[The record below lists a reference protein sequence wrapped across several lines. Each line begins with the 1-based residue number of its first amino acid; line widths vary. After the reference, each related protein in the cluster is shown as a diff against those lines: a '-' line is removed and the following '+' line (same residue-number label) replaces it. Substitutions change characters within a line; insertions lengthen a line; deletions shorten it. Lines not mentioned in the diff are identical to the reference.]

1 MPNQHDAILQTLQE
15 NRAELSAR
23 EGYSEDDTIRLLI
36 TPFLEYLGHPAAHRR
51 SEHEVNRNRPDEIIY
66 DRPVS
71 RAGNLPCR
79 IILEAKPLGTE
90 FDRGPSRTETPARQ
104 AKRYLRDHPASG
116 PSTYGILTDGNKYRV
131 SRRTG
136 HGEDIRHI
144 GEWNILD
151 GPALDGSDPIT
162 AVARLIHLDAV
173 NAALEPDRP
182 IEQSQTLATRTLVN
196 AIADGD
202 SPTKILD
209 LLTKS
214 RQQQRIIGTELALTG
229 RALDAARD
237 DWENHAWRYGI
248 GIKSDNP
255 DLSGNRVVVA
265 VVKYGE
271 PEAGAPP
278 GLTRGDVALAARTFA
293 RATSGRT
300 SVLIAY
306 QSNGGGASDL
316 ARLAVH
322 HQGHTGMTPGFDP
335 HNPPAS
341 ALRALEQARTALH
354 SATAIP
360 PTRLTD
366 AVAAREIR
374 KEFYEAVAAWTRAR
388 QNSKSSAYRQALLRH
403 LIRTVFSW
411 ILKEDGIIPSEAFEE
426 QFAMRYGA
434 GDYHKTI
441 LSFLFHSRLNTP
453 ISQRTA
459 HPTLEIATA
468 MAAAPFLNG
477 SLFAVHPGDDDLNI
491 SDDEYF
497 GTDPDRP
504 GLFTIMSRYN
514 WTTAEHT
521 PNESEQTIDPEM
533 LSNLFENLVAATEFW
548 TTNPERMPRGT
559 YYTPADVATEMVKD
573 ALTAAVQ
580 RQAPACLT
588 DAHLRDLFGNPEP
601 DLPIMNDR
609 EIRKLRNAIAKL
621 SIFDPAVGSG
631 EFPFIAANA
640 VKTALTTLGDHDESL
655 IRRIIQ
661 EQLYALDVNPMAMQI
676 ARLRLFI
683 TIMAAERNRT
693 ETQPLPNLEGRI
705 VCADTLATVANPE
718 WRPAMSG
725 GLEDTDAQ
733 IRDALMQ
740 LAQVRS
746 RWRDA
751 HTEVQKTEIRAQDA
765 AARDQLMTA
774 LTQSGNDDHPELMP
788 FARHK
793 LLEPGSAV
801 ATDAR
806 LLFYEPDWQGFD
818 VVIGNPPYERIAKGR
833 PTRERNAVKK
843 QLRERKQYQTVDGG
857 DLYNLFCEV
866 ALTLVK
872 QRNGVVTLIVPL
884 SLAFRQDKRTT
895 RMLFQQRSKEIWLC
909 HQDNRPGTTFHES
922 PVAHPENRQ
931 RTTIIT
937 AVMGQG
943 KTTVHTTG
951 TGKWRRSEREQYLLN
966 RESTVI
972 PQIANRPARR
982 LHPNLAGQWPRVPM
996 DTIADLVAQIQ
1007 VQHRTIRSLAAA
1019 GDNAYAIAFPQTAY
1033 EFVTTT
1039 PSGRLRRGENRAPIA
1054 DRESLELAMA
1064 ALNGHVAYSW
1074 WRVWGDAFHVNDYE
1088 MTSITIPDAW
1098 LNDTDM
1104 NQKARALGRKL
1115 IDAIVPGNIKTQ
1127 RSGTQG
1133 NYFENI
1139 NFHEVCPD
1147 TILQLDKLH
1156 LEALGLPEEPLL
1168 AQLHTMR
1175 SNSNWRLG
1183 LADLTYRENKSAV
1196 PDNDDWQ
1203 SRIVKTPGILAGK
1216 PCIRGT
1222 RISVELVD
1230 DLLRGGRSPDDIRG
1244 RYSHISLPDIEAC
1257 RKYAATGAKLSNF
1270 TWGDL
1275 YGDEDD
1281 D

>member
-1 MPNQHDAILQTLQE
+1 MPNQQEAILQTLRE

-36 TPFLEYLGHPAAHRR
+36 TPFLEYLGHTAAHRR

-162 AVARLIHLDAV
+162 ALARLIHLDAV

-182 IEQSQTLATRTLVN
+182 IEQRQTLAALTLVN

-214 RQQQRIIGTELALTG
+214 RQQQPTIGTDLALTG

-237 DWENHAWRYGI
+237 DWESHAWRYGI

-306 QSNGGGASDL
+306 QNNGGGAADL

-322 HQGHTGMTPGFDP
+322 HQGHTGMTPEFDP

-341 ALRALEQARTALH
+341 ALRALEQVRTELH
-354 SATAIP
+354 GAAAIP

-459 HPTLEIATA
+459 HPTLEIDTA
-468 MAAAPFLNG
+468 MATAPFLNG

-514 WTTAEHT
+514 WTTSEHT

-548 TTNPERMPRGT
+548 TNNPERMPRGT

-601 DLPIMNDR
+601 NLPIMNDR

-631 EFPFIAANA
+631 EFPFIVANA
-640 VKTALTTLGDHDESL
+640 LKTALTTLGDRDENL
-655 IRRIIQ
+655 TRRIIE
-661 EQLYALDVNPMAMQI
+661 EQLYAQDINPMATQI

-705 VCADTLATVANPE
+705 VCADTLATVANPD
-718 WRPAMSG
+718 WRPAMTG

-733 IRDALMQ
+733 IRDALTE

-751 HTEVQKTEIRAQDA
+751 HTEDKKAAIRAQDA
-765 AARDQLMTA
+765 VARDRLLEA
-774 LTQSGNDDHPELMP
+774 LNQTGNDDHPELMP
-788 FARHK
+788 FAQYK
-793 LLEPGSAV
+793 LLEPGPAA

-806 LLFYEPDWQGFD
+806 LLFYEPDWYGFD
-818 VVIGNPPYERIAKGR
+818 VVIGNPPYESIAKGQ
-833 PTRERNAVKK
+833 PTRDRNAVKR
-843 QLRERKQYQTVDGG
+843 QLRQRKQYQTVDGG

-872 QRNGVVTLIVPL
+872 QKDGVVTLIVPL
-884 SLAFRQDKRTT
+884 SLAFGKDQPATRRIFERRAKRILL
-895 RMLFQQRSKEIWLC
+895 R
-909 HQDNRPGTTFHES
+909 HQDIRPDKTFHDS
-922 PVAHPENRQ
+922 PVAHPENSQ
-931 RTTIIT
+931 RTTIMT
-937 AVMGQG
+937 AVTG
-943 KTTVHTTG
+943 KGRAVIETTG
-951 TGKWRRSEREQYLLN
+951 IGKWLKSERELYMLN
-966 RESTVI
+966 RQYATMPSR
-972 PQIANRPARR
+972 NRT
-982 LHPNLAGQWPRVPM
+982 LHENLITQWPRVP
-996 DTIADLVAQIQ
+996 TEPIGRLIAEMQAQ
-1007 VQHRTIRSLAAA
+1007 RRAIRNLAAA
-1019 GDNAYAIAFPQTAY
+1019 G
-1033 EFVTTT
+1033 
-1039 PSGRLRRGENRAPIA
+1039 
-1054 DRESLELAMA
+1054 
-1064 ALNGHVAYSW
+1064 
-1074 WRVWGDAFHVNDYE
+1074 E
-1088 MTSITIPDAW
+1088 MH
-1098 LNDTDM
+1098 M
-1104 NQKARALGRKL
+1104 Q
-1115 IDAIVPGNIKTQ
+1115 
-1127 RSGTQG
+1127 
-1133 NYFENI
+1133 
-1139 NFHEVCPD
+1139 
-1147 TILQLDKLH
+1147 
-1156 LEALGLPEEPLL
+1156 
-1168 AQLHTMR
+1168 
-1175 SNSNWRLG
+1175 
-1183 LADLTYRENKSAV
+1183 
-1196 PDNDDWQ
+1196 
-1203 SRIVKTPGILAGK
+1203 
-1216 PCIRGT
+1216 
-1222 RISVELVD
+1222 
-1230 DLLRGGRSPDDIRG
+1230 
-1244 RYSHISLPDIEAC
+1244 
-1257 RKYAATGAKLSNF
+1257 
-1270 TWGDL
+1270 
-1275 YGDEDD
+1275 
-1281 D
+1281 